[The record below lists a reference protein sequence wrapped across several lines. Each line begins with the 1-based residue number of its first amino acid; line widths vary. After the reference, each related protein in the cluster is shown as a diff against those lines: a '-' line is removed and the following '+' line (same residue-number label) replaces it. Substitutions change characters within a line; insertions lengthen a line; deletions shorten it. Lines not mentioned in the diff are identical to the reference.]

1 MSQAILIEPH
11 YWGSISYFHALCHAE
26 NTTLDLHANF
36 KKGTYRNRCEIM
48 GPNGMLSLSVPLK
61 KGKDQHTIF
70 DEVRI
75 SYTENWRKDHF
86 QSLVSSYRRSAYFEY
101 YEDAIAPIYE
111 QEFEFLKDLDIA
123 TTEVILKLLKQKSE
137 ILFTEEYIS
146 VGNFAGKDLRE
157 AIHPNASKSSY
168 EISTV
173 PYQQV
178 FMDRME
184 FLPNLSILDLLFNMG
199 PRATSFLAD
208 SL

>member
-1 MSQAILIEPH
+1 MSQSILIEPH
-11 YWGSISYFHALCHAE
+11 YWGNISYFHALCHAE

-70 DEVRI
+70 DEIRI
-75 SYTENWRKDHF
+75 SYNENWRKDHW

-101 YEDAIAPIYE
+101 YEDAIAPVYE
-111 QEFEFLKDLDIA
+111 QEFEFLKDLNLA
-123 TTEVILKLLKQKSE
+123 TTEVVLKLLKQKTE
-137 ILFTEEYIS
+137 CLFTESYIPS
-146 VGNFAGKDLRE
+146 GSFAGRDLRE

-168 EISTV
+168 KISPV

-178 FMDRME
+178 FMDRMG
-184 FLPNLSILDLLFNMG
+184 FLPNLSILDLLFNLG
-199 PRATSFLAD
+199 PRSTDYLSQTN
-208 SL
+208 

>member
-11 YWGSISYFHALCHAE
+11 YWGSISYFHALYHAG

-48 GPNGMLSLSVPLK
+48 GPNGILSLSVPLK

-75 SYTENWRKDHF
+75 SHTENWRKDHW

-101 YEDAIAPIYE
+101 YEDAIAPVYE
-111 QEFEFLKDLDIA
+111 QEFEFLKELNLA
-123 TTEVILKLLKQKSE
+123 TIEVVLKLLKQKDE
-137 ILFTEEYIS
+137 MLFTEKYIPAPD
-146 VGNFAGKDLRE
+146 FEGKDLRE
-157 AIHPNASKSSY
+157 AIHPNPSKSSY
-168 EISTV
+168 EIPAT

-178 FMDRME
+178 FMDRMK
-184 FLPNLSILDLLFNMG
+184 FLPNLSILDLLFNLG
-199 PRATSFLAD
+199 PRATDYLSEK
-208 SL
+208 